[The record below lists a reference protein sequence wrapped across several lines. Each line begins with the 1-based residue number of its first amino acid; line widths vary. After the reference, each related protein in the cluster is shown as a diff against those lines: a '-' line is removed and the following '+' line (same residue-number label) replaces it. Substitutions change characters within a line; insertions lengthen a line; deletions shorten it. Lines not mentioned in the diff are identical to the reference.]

1 VILMTY
7 QKCVSVVSLVKLF
20 CQWNT
25 GVDCCFSLFFVVVII
40 FVRFLLLHMLT
51 SGEGGWGVGRGG
63 ILLLI
68 IVHMQI
74 VLCG

>member
-1 VILMTY
+1 M
-7 QKCVSVVSLVKLF
+7 VSGLCSALGPSS
-20 CQWNT
+20 T
-25 GVDCCFSLFFVVVII
+25 IDPI
-40 FVRFLLLHMLT
+40 FVRSLLSHMLT